1 MLSRLEGV
9 KEYSKTKET
18 LETLVG
24 MLAEN
29 KSIGNALWFD
39 VLDIFLNEQRNV
51 EMGTSGSYS
60 KKVIISKLIK
70 RLLSAMKGHVS
81 LSEVLIKITKEH
93 RQQPFREFRSTIT
106 SMLDN
111 VKYESGILCTVRS
124 ILGSSNLKDLEQLH
138 RLKCAAYTD
147 VDFWDTPGMAN
158 GSNMTSAD
166 SYEEQRK
173 ETRKKMKRYRKRL
186 KIRKRPLF
194 EVSERSSFRGLKGNS
209 GSSRSLLK
217 LQPL

>member
-1 MLSRLEGV
+1 
-9 KEYSKTKET
+9 
-18 LETLVG
+18 
-24 MLAEN
+24 
-29 KSIGNALWFD
+29 
-39 VLDIFLNEQRNV
+39 
-51 EMGTSGSYS
+51 
-60 KKVIISKLIK
+60 
-70 RLLSAMKGHVS
+70 
-81 LSEVLIKITKEH
+81 
-93 RQQPFREFRSTIT
+93 
-106 SMLDN
+106 MLDN
-111 VKYESGILCTVRS
+111 VKYESGILRTVRS

-147 VDFWDTPGMAN
+147 VDFWDTQGMVN

-166 SYEEQRK
+166 SHEEQRK
-173 ETRKKMKRYRKRL
+173 EMRKKMKRYRKRL